1 MALDS
6 QQDVWL
12 ELCNS
17 ALANAIRFRFT
28 AVQSSELGTTW
39 DGRMTEKET
48 RLNVKN
54 NGLALCCLMV
64 MAGVVYAQT
73 AAASNVCVIQ
83 ADTALGNTKEG
94 HAALAELEK
103 TQTPKKTDLQK
114 QQANIQAMQ
123 DKLQKGANT
132 LSQSAK
138 DEQSRAIDSAT
149 KKFNR
154 DAEDYNAEAQN
165 TWRKAMEGIT
175 GRLKQAINLYAKDH
189 GCGVVIN
196 VEDQNVPVIYFCGS
210 CDITNGVVDLY
221 DKTQSAAK
229 PAPTQP
235 VTAAPPSA
243 TKPPGAAPAAVPPSA
258 PTPSPGKKQP

>member
-1 MALDS
+1 
-6 QQDVWL
+6 
-12 ELCNS
+12 
-17 ALANAIRFRFT
+17 
-28 AVQSSELGTTW
+28 
-39 DGRMTEKET
+39 MTEKET

-73 AAASNVCVIQ
+73 TAPSNVCVIQ

-103 TQTPKKTDLQK
+103 TQNPKKAALQK
-114 QQANIQAMQ
+114 QQADVQQMQ
-123 DKLQKGANT
+123 DKLQKAANT

-138 DEQSRAIDSAT
+138 DEQSRTIDSAT
-149 KKFNR
+149 KKLNR
-154 DAEDYNAEAQN
+154 DAENYSAEAQN
-165 TWRKAMEGIT
+165 AWRKAMGGIT
-175 GRLKQAINLYAKDH
+175 GGLKQAINLYAKDH

-229 PAPTQP
+229 PAPAQP
-235 VTAAPPSA
+235 VTVAPPSA
-243 TKPPGAAPAAVPPSA
+243 AKPPGATPAAAPTSA
-258 PTPSPGKKQP
+258 PTPPPAKNNDWTAPQWSRPGSFTPGSV